1 MYGFWRVL
9 TMSDKV
15 YVIAEIGINHEG
27 SVEQCVR
34 MIKAVA
40 EIGVDA
46 VKLQTIDADS
56 NYVFGSESY
65 RIFKDSELTR
75 EETANMFSLARD
87 NGLDIFTTAGDIDT
101 VEWVEK
107 LKPSCWKISSG
118 LLTHIP
124 MVHHLASLGRPLL
137 ISTGMANVDDIDLA
151 IETSQSAGNN
161 DISLFQCT
169 SLYPAPLDS
178 LNLSTIGWL
187 KERYGY
193 DVGFSDHSLGSDA
206 AFLSVGAGATLIE
219 KHFSLDP
226 SQPGFDHKISLNIAG
241 FKEMVERVRVAE
253 KMMGTMQKEVS
264 EAVNNTRMK
273 YLRSVVA
280 TRSIMAGQK
289 LSGENIGIKRT
300 LPGNLGLA
308 PKYFESIIG
317 SIAKIDIEV
326 DQSIRQTDFKSNQD
340 QTTQV

>member
-1 MYGFWRVL
+1 ML
-9 TMSDKV
+9 IMSDNV
-15 YVIAEIGINHEG
+15 YIIAEIGINHEG
-27 SVEQCVR
+27 DVEKCR
-34 MIKAVA
+34 EMIYSAA
-40 EIGVDA
+40 ESGANA
-46 VKLQTIDADS
+46 VKLQTIDANA
-56 NYVFGSESY
+56 NYVVGSESY
-65 RIFKDSELTR
+65 KIFKGSELTR
-75 EETANMFSLARD
+75 EETANMFNLARE
-87 NGLDIFTTAGDIDT
+87 NGLDVFTTVGDIGT
-101 VEWVEK
+101 AEWVEK
-107 LKPSCWKISSG
+107 LEPSCWKISSG

-124 MVHHLASLGRPLL
+124 MVRHLASLRRPLL
-137 ISTGMANVDDIDLA
+137 ISTGMANVDDINLA

-241 FKEMVERVRVAE
+241 FKEMIERVRVAE
-253 KMMGTMQKEVS
+253 KMMGMMQKEVS

-280 TRSIMAGQK
+280 TRSIIAGQK

>member
-1 MYGFWRVL
+1 MIN
-9 TMSDKV
+9 MSNHV
-15 YVIAEIGINHEG
+15 YIIAEIGINHEG
-27 SVEQCVR
+27 SVEKCAR
-34 MIKAVA
+34 MIKAA
-40 EIGVDA
+40 AKIGVDA
-46 VKLQTIDADS
+46 VKLQTIDADL
-56 NYVFGSESY
+56 NYVAGSESY

-75 EETANMFSLARD
+75 EETANMFSLARA
-87 NGLDIFTTAGDIDT
+87 NGLDIFTTAGDINT

-107 LKPSCWKISSG
+107 LRPSCWKISSG

-124 MVHHLASLGRPLL
+124 MVRHLASLGRPLL
-137 ISTGMANVDDIDLA
+137 ISTGMASVEDIDLA
-151 IETSQSAGNN
+151 IKTSQSVGNN
-161 DISLFQCT
+161 NISLFQCT

-178 LNLSTIGWL
+178 LNLSVINWL
-187 KERYGY
+187 KGKYGY
-193 DVGFSDHSLGSDA
+193 NVGFSDHSLGGDA

-226 SQPGFDHKISLNIAG
+226 GQPGFDHKISLNIVG

-253 KMMGTMQKEVS
+253 KMMGMMQKEVS

-280 TRSIMAGQK
+280 IGSIMAGQK

-317 SIAKIDIEV
+317 SIATIDIEV

>member
-1 MYGFWRVL
+1 M
-9 TMSDKV
+9 KV
-15 YVIAEIGINHEG
+15 KIIAEIGINHEG
-27 SVEQCVR
+27 SVEKCAR
-34 MIKAVA
+34 MIKEAANV
-40 EIGVDA
+40 GVNA
-46 VKLQTIDADS
+46 VKLQTIDADA
-56 NYVFGSESY
+56 NYVVGSESY
-65 RIFKDSELTR
+65 KIFKGSELTR
-75 EETANMFSLARD
+75 EETSDMFDLARAK
-87 NGLDIFTTAGDIDT
+87 GLEIFTTAGDIET
-101 VEWVEK
+101 IKWVEEF
-107 LKPSCWKISSG
+107 KPSCWKISSG

-124 MVHHLASLGRPLL
+124 MVRYLASLGRPLL
-137 ISTGMANVDDIDLA
+137 VSTGMASVDDIDLA
-151 IETSQSAGNN
+151 IETSKSVGNN

-219 KHFSLDP
+219 KHFSLDH

-241 FKEMVERVRVAE
+241 FKEMIERVRVAE
-253 KMMGTMQKEVS
+253 KMMGMMQKEVS

-317 SIAKIDIEV
+317 SIATIDIEV

-340 QTTQV
+340 PTTQVL

>member
-1 MYGFWRVL
+1 ML
-9 TMSDKV
+9 IMSDNV
-15 YVIAEIGINHEG
+15 YIIAEIGINHEG
-27 SVEQCVR
+27 DVEKCR
-34 MIKAVA
+34 EMIYSAA
-40 EIGVDA
+40 ESGANA
-46 VKLQTIDADS
+46 VKLQTIDANA
-56 NYVFGSESY
+56 NYVVGSESY
-65 RIFKDSELTR
+65 KVFKGSELTR
-75 EETANMFSLARD
+75 EETANMFDLARE
-87 NGLDIFTTAGDIDT
+87 NGLDVFTTVGDIGT
-101 VEWVEK
+101 AEWVEK
-107 LKPSCWKISSG
+107 LEPSCWKISSG

-124 MVHHLASLGRPLL
+124 MVRHLASLGRPLL
-137 ISTGMANVDDIDLA
+137 ISTGMANVDDINLA

-253 KMMGTMQKEVS
+253 KMMGMMQKKVS

-280 TRSIMAGQK
+280 TRSIIAGQK

-317 SIAKIDIEV
+317 SIATIDIEV

>member
-1 MYGFWRVL
+1 M
-9 TMSDKV
+9 
-15 YVIAEIGINHEG
+15 
-27 SVEQCVR
+27 VR
-34 MIKAVA
+34 
-40 EIGVDA
+40 
-46 VKLQTIDADS
+46 
-56 NYVFGSESY
+56 
-65 RIFKDSELTR
+65 
-75 EETANMFSLARD
+75 
-87 NGLDIFTTAGDIDT
+87 
-101 VEWVEK
+101 
-107 LKPSCWKISSG
+107 
-118 LLTHIP
+118 
-124 MVHHLASLGRPLL
+124 HLASLGRPLL
-137 ISTGMANVDDIDLA
+137 ISTGMANVDDINLA

-206 AFLSVGAGATLIE
+206 AFLSVGAGSTLIE

-226 SQPGFDHKISLNIAG
+226 GQPGFDHKISLNIVG

-253 KMMGTMQKEVS
+253 KMMGMMQKEVS

-280 TRSIMAGQK
+280 IRSIMAGQK

-317 SIAKIDIEV
+317 SIATIDIEV

-340 QTTQV
+340 PTMEVL

>member
-1 MYGFWRVL
+1 MENSIYI
-9 TMSDKV
+9 
-15 YVIAEIGINHEG
+15 IAEIGINHEG
-27 SVEQCVR
+27 SVENCAS
-34 MIKAVA
+34 MIQAA
-40 EIGVDA
+40 ADAGADA
-46 VKLQTIDADS
+46 VKLQTIDADL
-56 NYVFGSESY
+56 NYVVGSESY
-65 RIFKDSELTR
+65 KVFKGSELTR
-75 EETANMFSLARD
+75 EETANMFNLARE
-87 NGLDIFTTAGDIDT
+87 NGLDVFTTVGDIGT
-101 VEWVEK
+101 AEWVEK
-107 LKPSCWKISSG
+107 LEPSCWKISSG

-124 MVHHLASLGRPLL
+124 MVRHLASLGRPLL
-137 ISTGMANVDDIDLA
+137 ISTGMANVDDINLA
-151 IETSQSAGNN
+151 IETSKSAGNN

-187 KERYGY
+187 KEKYGY

-206 AFLSVGAGATLIE
+206 AFLSVGAGATLLE

-241 FKEMVERVRVAE
+241 FKEMVERVRAAE

-273 YLRSVVA
+273 YLRSIVS
-280 TRSIMAGQK
+280 TRLILAGQRF
-289 LSGENIGIKRT
+289 SCENIGIKRT

-317 SIAKIDIEV
+317 SIATIDIEV

-340 QTTQV
+340 PTMEVL

>member
-1 MYGFWRVL
+1 MIN
-9 TMSDKV
+9 TSNHV

-27 SVEQCVR
+27 NVEQCAK
-34 MIKAVA
+34 MIKAAA

-56 NYVFGSESY
+56 NYVVGSESY
-65 RIFKDSELTR
+65 KVFKGSELTR
-75 EETANMFSLARD
+75 EETANMFNLARE
-87 NGLDIFTTAGDIDT
+87 NGIDVFTTVGDVGT
-101 VEWVEK
+101 AEWVEK
-107 LKPSCWKISSG
+107 LEPSCWKISSG

-124 MVHHLASLGRPLL
+124 MARHLASLKRPLL

-151 IETSQSAGNN
+151 IETAKLTGNN

-178 LNLSTIGWL
+178 LNLSTISWL

-253 KMMGTMQKEVS
+253 KMMGMMQKEVS

-340 QTTQV
+340 PTTQVL

>member
-1 MYGFWRVL
+1 ML
-9 TMSDKV
+9 IMSDNV
-15 YVIAEIGINHEG
+15 YIIAEIGINHEG
-27 SVEQCVR
+27 DVEKCR
-34 MIKAVA
+34 EMIYSAA
-40 EIGVDA
+40 ESGANA
-46 VKLQTIDADS
+46 VKLQTIDANA
-56 NYVFGSESY
+56 NYVVGSESY
-65 RIFKDSELTR
+65 KVFKGSELTR
-75 EETANMFSLARD
+75 EETANMFDLARE
-87 NGLDIFTTAGDIDT
+87 NGLDVFTTVGDIGT
-101 VEWVEK
+101 AEWVEK
-107 LKPSCWKISSG
+107 LEPSCWKISSG

-124 MVHHLASLGRPLL
+124 MVRHLASLGRPLL
-137 ISTGMANVDDIDLA
+137 ISTGMANVDDINLA

-206 AFLSVGAGATLIE
+206 AFLSVGAGSTLIE

-226 SQPGFDHKISLNIAG
+226 GQPGFDHKISLNIVG

-253 KMMGTMQKEVS
+253 KMMGMMQKEVS

-280 TRSIMAGQK
+280 IRSIMAGQK

-317 SIAKIDIEV
+317 SIATIDIEV

-340 QTTQV
+340 PTMEVL

>member
-1 MYGFWRVL
+1 MENSIYI
-9 TMSDKV
+9 
-15 YVIAEIGINHEG
+15 IAEIGINHEG
-27 SVEQCVR
+27 SVENCAS
-34 MIKAVA
+34 MIQAA
-40 EIGVDA
+40 ADAGADA
-46 VKLQTIDADS
+46 VKLQTIDADL
-56 NYVFGSESY
+56 NYVVGSESY
-65 RIFKDSELTR
+65 KVFKGSELTR
-75 EETANMFSLARD
+75 EETANMFNLARE
-87 NGLDIFTTAGDIDT
+87 NGLDVFTTVGDIGT
-101 VEWVEK
+101 AEWVEK
-107 LKPSCWKISSG
+107 LEPSCWKISSG

-124 MVHHLASLGRPLL
+124 MVRHLASLGRPLL
-137 ISTGMANVDDIDLA
+137 ISTGMANVDDINLA
-151 IETSQSAGNN
+151 IETSKSAGNN

-187 KERYGY
+187 KEKYGY

-206 AFLSVGAGATLIE
+206 AFLSVGAGATLLE

-241 FKEMVERVRVAE
+241 FKEMVERVRAAE

-273 YLRSVVA
+273 YLRSIVS
-280 TRSIMAGQK
+280 TRLILAGQRF
-289 LSGENIGIKRT
+289 SCENIGIKRT

-317 SIAKIDIEV
+317 SIATIDIRV
-326 DQSIRQTDFKSNQD
+326 NQSIRKTDFKNGQD
-340 QTTQV
+340 LIMEVL